1 MDRYYVYCTAALI
14 VLTIGSQV
22 FRKSFDPFAPIWLFL
37 VGYIQVYVIQAIS
50 YRDYSIKIRGI
61 DLVTAGNQRALW
73 ALAWFLCV
81 YYSPL
86 GRIFA
91 RKAPSAPEN
100 WSKPL
105 VLGVSPLLIT
115 WGLFCSGVA
124 LSGGAD
130 EQTMISQEENLLRQ
144 FPMVLLL
151 AGNMLIVTGRR
162 SNPSNRFLVTS
173 GIAIAA
179 LYSLLWMM
187 NGKRSHS
194 LFAVLSGVCS
204 YYISKGKKPSFAVLF
219 ATSVAGALVV
229 TVAIGWR
236 GNNQYEHN
244 LSGFV
249 EYVSEFDPSK
259 VLENINVKEKDGVDE
274 ADPAKTSK
282 ETEEYCGFLL
292 MLDTVPMKSAY
303 DYGSSYIRIFST
315 YIPRIVWQD
324 KPYFGREE
332 WVNAWI
338 AGSEFHRDETFTGP
352 AIGILGA
359 TQLNGGAIGTAVV
372 LACIAILIRSAY
384 EYYRLHA
391 HTPWAQVFW
400 AMTYYNAWLM
410 VVNDD
415 PFVWFYYV
423 YGFALLPPL
432 TFFWIV
438 NKFFYR
444 DSVDPNASY

>member
-1 MDRYYVYCTAALI
+1 
-14 VLTIGSQV
+14 
-22 FRKSFDPFAPIWLFL
+22 
-37 VGYIQVYVIQAIS
+37 
-50 YRDYSIKIRGI
+50 
-61 DLVTAGNQRALW
+61 
-73 ALAWFLCV
+73 
-81 YYSPL
+81 
-86 GRIFA
+86 
-91 RKAPSAPEN
+91 
-100 WSKPL
+100 
-105 VLGVSPLLIT
+105 
-115 WGLFCSGVA
+115 
-124 LSGGAD
+124 
-130 EQTMISQEENLLRQ
+130 
-144 FPMVLLL
+144 
-151 AGNMLIVTGRR
+151 
-162 SNPSNRFLVTS
+162 
-173 GIAIAA
+173 
-179 LYSLLWMM
+179 
-187 NGKRSHS
+187 
-194 LFAVLSGVCS
+194 
-204 YYISKGKKPSFAVLF
+204 
-219 ATSVAGALVV
+219 
-229 TVAIGWR
+229 
-236 GNNQYEHN
+236 
-244 LSGFV
+244 
-249 EYVSEFDPSK
+249 
-259 VLENINVKEKDGVDE
+259 
-274 ADPAKTSK
+274 
-282 ETEEYCGFLL
+282 